1 MPSKTRLLANLITNT
16 GDVKA
21 TSLDNA
27 SGGATSYANAA
38 ALPTSGNSAGDLAF
52 TLDKKALYNWDG
64 SEWDR
69 VYSGTNETLTWDTS
83 LSAATPIA
91 PGDSATL
98 TVAAAADFE
107 GFPVTYSYQLIPS
120 NPIGLDSALG
130 TDNSGVIDNGDG
142 TFNLYGAQGLD
153 SDANFTF
160 RAKATDGTHVITS
173 STTVSIIGPA
183 TLNILS
189 DNSCVALYKLDSDGT
204 DVSGNYNAT
213 GYITGSGGYYP
224 TAKYGSASFSSS
236 LSSAVLDLP
245 TVVNAYPFTV
255 SAWVRPLNLDNGAG
269 NAVVNTSIAGQRVT
283 ITMYDWAGTNNFQ
296 PMIMYGG
303 TNHWYFTGQT
313 FALNTWYHITWSVVG
328 SNNASHAVYVN
339 GSALTANNGGGSHGG
354 TAGWALGGNAV
365 GTEIYQGYI
374 DNVRVFNKALSAS
387 EAATLYSRGG

>member
-1 MPSKTRLLANLITNT
+1 MSKSRTIASNLGT
-16 GDVKA
+16 
-21 TSLDNA
+21 TSGA
-27 SGGATSYANAA
+27 GGGVTAYDSAGL
-38 ALPTSGNSAGDLAF
+38 LPTSGNTAGDFGWA
-52 TLDKKALYNWDG
+52 TNKKALYTWDG

-83 LSAATPIA
+83 LSATTPIA

-130 TDNSGVIDNGDG
+130 TDSSGVIDNGDG

-153 SDANFTF
+153 SDAAFTF

-204 DVSGNYNAT
+204 DVSGNYDAT

-224 TAKYGSASFSSS
+224 VAKYGSASFSSS
-236 LSSAVLDLP
+236 LSSAILDLP
-245 TVVNAYPFTV
+245 DVVTAYPFTV

-269 NAVVNTSIAGQRVT
+269 NVIVNTSIGGQRVT

-296 PMIMYGG
+296 PNIMYGG

-328 SNNASHAVYVN
+328 SNNSGHAVYVN

-354 TAGWALGGNAV
+354 TAGWALGGNAA
-365 GTEIYQGYI
+365 GGEIYQGYI
-374 DNVRVFNKALSAS
+374 DNVRIFNKALNSS
-387 EAATLYSRGG
+387 EAAILYSRGG